1 MWFIQRFIQCMVTSV
16 LWDHEYKDRWWTQ
29 SDKDKETGSVTY
41 SEEIHYW
48 EQYWKRKSKAEERTG
63 GKLRM
68 KMLDGIMTQGHNTK
82 LSYSELK
89 LIAQDNGMASSPPE
103 PADGRELEEERIR
116 VWCKKF
122 ALCWESVADG
132 ERLHHSQHRV
142 LHYAF
147 RNLLIDGI
155 SV

>member
-1 MWFIQRFIQCMVTSV
+1 
-16 LWDHEYKDRWWTQ
+16 
-29 SDKDKETGSVTY
+29 
-41 SEEIHYW
+41 
-48 EQYWKRKSKAEERTG
+48 
-63 GKLRM
+63 M

-122 ALCWESVADG
+122 ALC
-132 ERLHHSQHRV
+132 
-142 LHYAF
+142 
-147 RNLLIDGI
+147 
-155 SV
+155 